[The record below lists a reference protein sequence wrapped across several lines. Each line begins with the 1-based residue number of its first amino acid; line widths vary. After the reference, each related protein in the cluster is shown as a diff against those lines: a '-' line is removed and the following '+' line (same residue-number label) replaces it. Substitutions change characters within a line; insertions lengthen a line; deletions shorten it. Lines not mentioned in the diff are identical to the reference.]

1 MKVLSAALLGALFGV
16 GLLLSGMTDPAR
28 VRGFLDIAGR
38 WDPSLAFVMGGAL
51 LVSLPAFTLIRRRK
65 TAILGGPIVDPK
77 GRVLDPALLAGSAL
91 FGIGWGLVGIC
102 PGPSLVILGLAPAR
116 IMIFLAAMAIGVL
129 IARGLTHRQAIAAE
143 GAWQA

>member
-77 GRVLDPALLAGSAL
+77 GRVLDPAAGGLSAFVQAPVLSSWASRRRGSL
-91 FGIGWGLVGIC
+91 FFW
-102 PGPSLVILGLAPAR
+102 
-116 IMIFLAAMAIGVL
+116 
-129 IARGLTHRQAIAAE
+129 RQ
-143 GAWQA
+143 WR